1 MVSRDFS
8 GARLRRETAPAAA
21 GRRDNET
28 EESESLMQ
36 VEVTKSEGLS
46 RQFAV
51 TVAASE
57 IDEKV
62 NVRLGE
68 LAKTVQMPGFRPGK
82 VPVSLVKKQYGRSV
96 IGEVLE
102 RTISETSA
110 KAISDNKLRPAMQ
123 PRVEITA
130 FDEGKDLEFTVLV
143 EVMPEIAQ
151 PDFSKIEVERLVVT
165 VDDKM
170 VDEALKRI
178 AQEQKRYER
187 TDEARAATADDALL
201 VDFVGKV
208 DGKEFPGGA
217 ATDFQLELSSK
228 SFIPGF
234 VEQIVG
240 AKAGEKR
247 TIKVTFPDD
256 YGAQEL
262 AGKDAEFDV
271 TVKELRVAKPMT
283 VDDEMAK
290 GVGLENVD
298 AMRAAIRDRLA
309 SEYGSISRVRLKRS
323 LLDTLAETVDFELP
337 AAMVENEFAQI
348 WKSIS
353 GEALPGHH
361 DHDHDHD
368 HAGHDHGHEHHHDEG
383 PDLIAQGRFKQFL
396 EESGKTVDDVK
407 DEYRDIACRR
417 VQLGLL
423 LTEIGTVN
431 GIKVADEELNRAV
444 VNEARRFPGQ
454 EREVIEYYQKNRQAM
469 EQLRGPL
476 FEDKVVDFILE
487 LAKVIDKPVTADEL
501 MSDPDAE
508 EGEGEDSDTAVIE
521 TAGKKGA
528 RKKAPAKKAPAK
540 KAAAKKA
547 KD

>member
-1 MVSRDFS
+1 
-8 GARLRRETAPAAA
+8 
-21 GRRDNET
+21 
-28 EESESLMQ
+28 MQ

-46 RQFAV
+46 RRFAV

-62 NVRLGE
+62 NARLGE

-130 FDEGKDLEFTVLV
+130 FDEGKDLEFTVSI

-151 PDFSKIEVERLVVT
+151 PDFSKIAVERLVVA

-170 VDEALKRI
+170 VDEALERI

-187 TDEARAATADDALL
+187 IEEDRAATAEDALL

-208 DGKEFPGGA
+208 GGKEFSGGA

-228 SFIPGF
+228 NFIPNF
-234 VEQIVG
+234 VEQMLG
-240 AKAGEKR
+240 AKAGERR
-247 TIKVTFPDD
+247 TIKVRFPDD
-256 YGAQEL
+256 YGAEEL

-271 TVKELRVAKPMT
+271 TVKELRAAKPMK

-290 GVGLENVD
+290 GVGLENLD
-298 AMRAAIRDRLA
+298 AMRAAIRERLA

-323 LLDTLAETVDFELP
+323 LLDNLAETVDFELP
-337 AAMVENEFAQI
+337 ATMVDNEFAQI

-368 HAGHDHGHEHHHDEG
+368 HAGHDHGHDHHHDEG
-383 PDLIAQGRFKQFL
+383 PDLIAQGRFKKFL
-396 EESGKTVDDVK
+396 EESGKTVDEVK
-407 DEYRDIACRR
+407 DEYRDIARRR

-487 LAKVIDKPVTADEL
+487 LATVTDKAVTADEL
-501 MSDPDAE
+501 MADPEAE
-508 EGEGEDSDTAVIE
+508 EGESEGGDTAVVE
-521 TAGKKGA
+521 AADKKGGTKKSPT
-528 RKKAPAKKAPAK
+528 KKAPAKKSAT
-540 KAAAKKA
+540 KKA

>member
-1 MVSRDFS
+1 MSRHFS
-8 GARLRRETAPAAA
+8 GARLRRETVPAVAH
-21 GRRDNET
+21 RRDNEI

-51 TVAASE
+51 TVAANE

-62 NVRLGE
+62 NARLGE

-102 RTISETSA
+102 RTISESSA
-110 KAISDNKLRPAMQ
+110 KAISDSKLRPAMQ

-130 FDEGKDLEFTVLV
+130 FDEGKDLEFTVSV

-151 PDFSKIEVERLVVT
+151 PDFSGIEVERLVVT
-165 VDDKM
+165 VEDKM
-170 VDEALKRI
+170 VDEALERI
-178 AQEQKRYER
+178 AQEQKHYEK
-187 TDEARAATADDALL
+187 TDEARAATAEDALL

-208 DGKEFPGGA
+208 DGKEFSGGA

-228 SFIPGF
+228 NFIPDF
-234 VEQIVG
+234 VEQMVG
-240 AKAGEKR
+240 ATSGEKR
-247 TIKVTFPDD
+247 TIKVRFPDD
-256 YGAQEL
+256 YGAEEL

-271 TVKELRVAKPMT
+271 TVKELRVAKPMK

-290 GVGLENVD
+290 GVGLENLD
-298 AMRAAIRDRLA
+298 AMRAAIRERLT

-323 LLDTLAETVDFELP
+323 LLDSLAKTVEFELP
-337 AAMVENEFAQI
+337 AAMVESEFAQI

-353 GEALPGHH
+353 GEALPDHH

-368 HAGHDHGHEHHHDEG
+368 HAGHDHGHDHHHDEG

-396 EESGKTVDDVK
+396 EESGKTVDEIK
-407 DEYRDIACRR
+407 EEYRGIARRR

-487 LAKVIDKPVTADEL
+487 LAKVTDKPVTADEL
-501 MSDPDAE
+501 MADPDA
-508 EGEGEDSDTAVIE
+508 GDGKGDGGDSAGVE
-521 TAGKKGA
+521 AAGKKDA
-528 RKKAPAKKAPAK
+528 KKKAPARKAPAK
-540 KAAAKKA
+540 KAATKKA

>member
-1 MVSRDFS
+1 
-8 GARLRRETAPAAA
+8 
-21 GRRDNET
+21 
-28 EESESLMQ
+28 MQ

-62 NVRLGE
+62 NARLGE

-110 KAISDNKLRPAMQ
+110 RAISDNKLRPAMQ
-123 PRVEITA
+123 PKVEIMA
-130 FDEGKDLEFTVLV
+130 FDEGKDLEFTVSV

-151 PDFSKIEVERLVVT
+151 PDFSGIEVERLVVT

-170 VDEALKRI
+170 VDEALERI
-178 AQEQKRYER
+178 AQEQKRYEK
-187 TDEARAATADDALL
+187 TDEARAAIAEDALL

-208 DGKEFPGGA
+208 DGKEFSGGA

-228 SFIPGF
+228 SFIPNF
-234 VEQIVG
+234 VEQMTG

-247 TIKVTFPDD
+247 TIKVRFPDD
-256 YGAQEL
+256 YGAEEL

-271 TVKELRVAKPMT
+271 TVKELRVARPMK

-290 GVGLENVD
+290 GVGLENLE
-298 AMRAAIRDRLA
+298 AMRSAIRERLA

-323 LLDTLAETVDFELP
+323 LLDTLAATVDFDLP
-337 AAMVENEFAQI
+337 PVMVENEFAQI

-361 DHDHDHD
+361 DHEHDHDHD
-368 HAGHDHGHEHHHDEG
+368 HAGHDHGHDHHHDEG
-383 PDLIAQGRFKQFL
+383 PDLIAQGRFKQYL
-396 EESGKTVDDVK
+396 EESGKSVDAVK
-407 DEYRDIACRR
+407 DEYRDIARRR

-431 GIKVADEELNRAV
+431 GIKVTDEEINRAV

-487 LAKVIDKPVTADEL
+487 LAKVTDKPVTADEL
-501 MSDPDAE
+501 MADPEAE
-508 EGEGEDSDTAVIE
+508 DGGEEAGDTAVVD
-521 TAGKKGA
+521 AAAKKGA
-528 RKKAPAKKAPAK
+528 KNKAAAKKAPAK
-540 KAAAKKA
+540 KAAASKA

>member
-1 MVSRDFS
+1 
-8 GARLRRETAPAAA
+8 
-21 GRRDNET
+21 
-28 EESESLMQ
+28 MQ

-62 NVRLGE
+62 NTRLGE

-123 PRVEITA
+123 PKVEITA
-130 FDEGKDLEFTVLV
+130 FDEGKDLEFTVSV

-151 PDFSKIEVERLVVT
+151 PDFSSIEVERLVVT

-170 VDEALKRI
+170 VDEALERI
-178 AQEQKRYER
+178 AQEQKRYEK
-187 TDEARAATADDALL
+187 TDEARAATAEDALL

-208 DGKEFPGGA
+208 DGKEFSGGA
-217 ATDFQLELSSK
+217 ATDFQLELSSRN
-228 SFIPGF
+228 FIPNF
-234 VEQIVG
+234 VEQMIG
-240 AKAGEKR
+240 AKADEKR
-247 TIKVTFPDD
+247 TIKVRFPDD
-256 YGAQEL
+256 YGAEEL

-271 TVKELRVAKPMT
+271 TVKELRVAKPMK

-290 GVGLENVD
+290 GVGLENLE
-298 AMRAAIRDRLA
+298 AMRAAIRDRLT
-309 SEYGSISRVRLKRS
+309 SEYGSISRVRLKRG
-323 LLDTLAETVDFELP
+323 LLDTLAETGDFELP
-337 AAMVENEFAQI
+337 PAMVESEFVQI

-361 DHDHDHD
+361 DHDHDHAGHD
-368 HAGHDHGHEHHHDEG
+368 HAGHDHGHDHHHDEG
-383 PDLIAQGRFKQFL
+383 PDLIAQGRFKQYL
-396 EESGKTVDDVK
+396 EESGKTIDAVK
-407 DEYRDIACRR
+407 DEYRDIARRR

-431 GIKVADEELNRAV
+431 GIKVTDEEINRAV

-454 EREVIEYYQKNRQAM
+454 EREVIEYYQKNRPAM

-487 LAKVIDKPVTADEL
+487 LAKVTDKPVTADEL
-501 MSDPDAE
+501 MADPDAE
-508 EGEGEDSDTAVIE
+508 DGDANGAEAAAEASP
-521 TAGKKGA
+521 KKGA

-540 KAAAKKA
+540 KATASRSKE
-547 KD
+547 